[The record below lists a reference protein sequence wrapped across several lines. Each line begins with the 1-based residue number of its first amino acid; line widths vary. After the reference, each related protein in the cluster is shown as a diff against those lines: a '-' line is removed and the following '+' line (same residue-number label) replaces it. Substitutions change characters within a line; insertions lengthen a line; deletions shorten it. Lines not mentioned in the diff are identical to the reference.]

1 LNQRINPAEIIFW
14 QSHICLHRKFENCD
28 FFGLAP
34 RIFLCIITISQNPK
48 STQDM
53 HNLLDSMQ
61 NGENKNI
68 LENLYTRMM
77 LRWSPRSRKLAIYFF
92 LQMSPTFQQMS
103 PIYFRRWALYFCEWA
118 LSRYARKWACCFCKW
133 ALYTQFEMPTCSLP
147 FPQIGP
153 PFLQMSPVFLYMSC
167 MFPNLQMSPVNT
179 HDTLSRAPELPFW
192 CREWCKGTC
201 VAVWGGTLWY
211 FCRSLSNDVA
221 IKVLVSLDEQWCR
234 S

>member
-1 LNQRINPAEIIFW
+1 MPFLQNSLFCWVFQRINPAEIIFW

-77 LRWSPRSRKLAIYFF
+77 LRWSPRSRKLAIYFCKWALHF
-92 LQMSPTFQQMS
+92 SK
-103 PIYFRRWALYFCEWA
+103 WALYISADELCISANEPCHGMRANEPVVSANEPCIRNLKCQRAVFHF
-118 LSRYARKWACCFCKW
+118 RKSDLHFCKW
-133 ALYTQFEMPTCSLP
+133 ALYFCTWAVCFR
-147 FPQIGP
+147 I
-153 PFLQMSPVFLYMSC
+153 
-167 MFPNLQMSPVNT
+167 
-179 HDTLSRAPELPFW
+179 
-192 CREWCKGTC
+192 CKW
-201 VAVWGGTLWY
+201 AL
-211 FCRSLSNDVA
+211 
-221 IKVLVSLDEQWCR
+221 
-234 S
+234 